1 MNRYGFAVIACALG
15 VGACSHLREPS
26 DDQLVA
32 LLHDARISP
41 AEANARLDA
50 GAIRCLRVWS
60 GDDKLLLNLPPG
72 AADEDGRK
80 TCHGRIDAL
89 LADASRNPQKFAFA
103 EVTAPKVVQRAID
116 LEEAHRLAMLANPA
130 SHEIPPALLH
140 PPARSATPVPL
151 GTPDPAVD
159 LGPAGSKLTEAED
172 LCRQVQQAASKADA
186 KPRLEGFGGYCSGNL
201 RQLRAAMTQ
210 SARANQ
216 GQSRLEALAKSATN
230 MANIARKLLA
240 DADK

>member
-89 LADASRNPQKFAFA
+89 LADKPEWLVA
-103 EVTAPKVVQRAID
+103 ERESYQNVLR
-116 LEEAHRLAMLANPA
+116 EERRL
-130 SHEIPPALLH
+130 
-140 PPARSATPVPL
+140 
-151 GTPDPAVD
+151 
-159 LGPAGSKLTEAED
+159 
-172 LCRQVQQAASKADA
+172 KA
-186 KPRLEGFGGYCSGNL
+186 
-201 RQLRAAMTQ
+201 
-210 SARANQ
+210 ARADQ
-216 GQSRLEALAKSATN
+216 ASER
-230 MANIARKLLA
+230 
-240 DADK
+240 